1 MFLNKKLFSDKII
14 SILVFL
20 IALSFNQYF
29 GNRGVFP
36 IDSFGFFDSG
46 FRVLNGEYPFKD
58 YWVVSGPFIDLSQAF
73 WFYIFDVNWQSY
85 IFNASFL
92 NGILALLTYQLLIK
106 FNLSQ
111 RYSFFYTVSL
121 AILAYPV
128 SGTPFVDQH
137 STFLSLIAIFL
148 LILAI
153 KTEEKIFWFLIPFAL
168 GLAFLSKQVPSTY
181 LGLSIFCLILF
192 NFFHNKKKY
201 FLDTFIIL
209 FVSSIIFLS
218 IFLSFFYLN
227 EISFQSFI
235 NQYIN
240 YPREIGASRYLE
252 YNFTF
257 KNIFLDFKFIHL
269 IYILLLILNINK
281 LFQNKNFYKT
291 INFKLFLISSLLF
304 FSLALHQILTKN
316 QIYIFFLIPL
326 FSAFFHIEIMNQK
339 IKYKKHIIILLISFC
354 IFVTLKYNQRFNIER
369 KFHELNNVDF
379 NNSIDAELI
388 DTKFKGLKW
397 ITPEKKTKKKL
408 QEEIETIKKIKK
420 ILKQDDRKKMLISN
434 YSIFSVLLDES
445 TNSPT
450 RWYPGDSTGF
460 PKTSDKS
467 FKIYKNFLIKHIK
480 KKKIE
485 VAYVISDVREDNL
498 VNYLSPECLEK
509 TIISKDLTSYLINK
523 NCDDFDGK

>member
-192 NFFHNKKKY
+192 NFFHNKKKIFFGY
-201 FLDTFIIL
+201 F
-209 FVSSIIFLS
+209 
-218 IFLSFFYLN
+218 
-227 EISFQSFI
+227 
-235 NQYIN
+235 
-240 YPREIGASRYLE
+240 
-252 YNFTF
+252 YNFIR
-257 KNIFLDFKFIHL
+257 IFNNFSK
-269 IYILLLILNINK
+269 YI
-281 LFQNKNFYKT
+281 F
-291 INFKLFLISSLLF
+291 
-304 FSLALHQILTKN
+304 
-316 QIYIFFLIPL
+316 IFFLFKRNKL
-326 FSAFFHIEIMNQK
+326 SKF
-339 IKYKKHIIILLISFC
+339 YKS
-354 IFVTLKYNQRFNIER
+354 
-369 KFHELNNVDF
+369 
-379 NNSIDAELI
+379 
-388 DTKFKGLKW
+388 
-397 ITPEKKTKKKL
+397 
-408 QEEIETIKKIKK
+408 
-420 ILKQDDRKKMLISN
+420 
-434 YSIFSVLLDES
+434 
-445 TNSPT
+445 
-450 RWYPGDSTGF
+450 
-460 PKTSDKS
+460 
-467 FKIYKNFLIKHIK
+467 IYK
-480 KKKIE
+480 
-485 VAYVISDVREDNL
+485 
-498 VNYLSPECLEK
+498 LS
-509 TIISKDLTSYLINK
+509 
-523 NCDDFDGK
+523 